1 MPTHLIVNKFTTNKV
16 QIIEVS
22 QNYLTCI
29 NDKWILGEK
38 HVWAD
43 HTDVAFSLGM
53 MNLMLE
59 VPKGDRDFQC
69 MIENRGSQKSHKK
82 YWAEPGNPEAKK
94 RRGIKS
100 CKTDVLTTQHM
111 LSEDA
116 KIIAWLKMV
125 WNFYL

>member
-1 MPTHLIVNKFTTNKV
+1 M
-16 QIIEVS
+16 
-22 QNYLTCI
+22 CI

-59 VPKGDRDFQC
+59 VPKGHRDFQC
-69 MIENRGSQKSHKK
+69 GVENRGSQKSHRK
-82 YWAEPGNPEAKK
+82 YWAEPGNSETKK
-94 RRGIKS
+94 RRETESFKNH
-100 CKTDVLTTQHM
+100 VLTTQHM

-125 WNFYL
+125 WNIDLEHNTVTGLIG